1 MTTTTTATKQ
11 PTASPTPPSPSC
23 SFQEDPVTSEP
34 EEPGVEKDTSVL
46 SAVEKEFELAPDEPV
61 VTHDDSVPDAL
72 DAWLSLEAQTTEYGK
87 AEEPPRTPNPIK
99 PLSNTST
106 ALLEQNKYL
115 LEGLSWHN
123 QELLRQNQ
131 YLIEQLAKQNKFTI
145 DRLVPPP
152 LPPVTLCVSCG
163 TADQKSSGS
172 EKKKSQ
178 PSALGVDTAIRRI
191 LRIFSLIMLVVIAVQ
206 LGFVRGQSFEERN
219 VRRTG
224 FFGR

>member
-46 SAVEKEFELAPDEPV
+46 NAVEKEFELASDEQA

-72 DAWLSLEAQTTEYGK
+72 DAWLKLEAQNEK
-87 AEEPPRTPNPIK
+87 AEEPRTPNPIK
-99 PLSNTST
+99 PLSNTSI

-152 LPPVTLCVSCG
+152 LPPLTLCVSCG

-172 EKKKSQ
+172 EKKKSKS
-178 PSALGVDTAIRRI
+178 SALGVDTAIRRI

>member
-1 MTTTTTATKQ
+1 MTTTTTTTTKQ
-11 PTASPTPPSPSC
+11 PTASPTPPSPPC
-23 SFQEDPVTSEP
+23 SFEEDPVISEP
-34 EEPGVEKDTSVL
+34 EEPAVEKDTSVL
-46 SAVEKEFELAPDEPV
+46 NAVEKEFELAPDEPA

-72 DAWLSLEAQTTEYGK
+72 DAWLKLEAQNEK
-87 AEEPPRTPNPIK
+87 AEEPQTPNPIK

-152 LPPVTLCVSCG
+152 LPPLTLCVSCG

-172 EKKKSQ
+172 EKKKSKS
-178 PSALGVDTAIRRI
+178 SALGVDTAIRRI

>member
-72 DAWLSLEAQTTEYGK
+72 DAWLKLEAQNEK
-87 AEEPPRTPNPIK
+87 AEEPRTPNSIK
-99 PLSNTST
+99 PLSNTSI

-172 EKKKSQ
+172 EKKKSKS
-178 PSALGVDTAIRRI
+178 SALGVDTAIRRI

-224 FFGR
+224 FFSR

>member
-11 PTASPTPPSPSC
+11 PTASPTPPSPPC
-23 SFQEDPVTSEP
+23 SFEEDPVTSEP
-34 EEPGVEKDTSVL
+34 EEPAVEKDTSVL
-46 SAVEKEFELAPDEPV
+46 NAVEKELELAPDEPV
-61 VTHDDSVPDAL
+61 VTHDDFVPDAL
-72 DAWLSLEAQTTEYGK
+72 DAWLSLEAQTTENGK
-87 AEEPPRTPNPIK
+87 AEEPPRTPNPRK

-172 EKKKSQ
+172 EKKKSK